1 MGVLIIG
8 KFQGDTAKF
17 SEALQTRAQ
26 EFEAISERAKA
37 QGAVHH
43 RFGIGDGFVVIVDEW
58 GSVEQ
63 FQGFFSDPQL
73 QEFIASTGALPGP
86 PELTIAEAAASAD
99 EF

>member
-1 MGVLIIG
+1 MGVLIIA

-26 EFEAISERAKA
+26 EF
-37 QGAVHH
+37 
-43 RFGIGDGFVVIVDEW
+43 
-58 GSVEQ
+58 
-63 FQGFFSDPQL
+63 
-73 QEFIASTGALPGP
+73 IASTGALTGP